1 MDTFTSLYGLSASQ
15 VLSFSNMGFY
25 YIIEALESYATKE
38 VKGKI
43 TNHAKDK
50 FLGFILLANT
60 TTNVP
65 PNADAGT
72 DVGQAYYAFFS
83 AINRST

>member
-1 MDTFTSLYGLSASQ
+1 
-15 VLSFSNMGFY
+15 
-25 YIIEALESYATKE
+25 LESYATKE

-50 FLGFILLANT
+50 FLSFIRL

-83 AINRST
+83 AINQST